1 MIPFTGKQLQL
12 IQLLM
17 EQSTPIALDEIS
29 QLLHAGR
36 RSVYYIVNKTNEVL
50 QMNALKP
57 VMCKR
62 GAGYFL
68 LDEQKQQLS
77 ALLQK
82 RQLQPDVLTPQQ
94 RVSFLIC
101 YMIYPKAV
109 IHVEDIMQLLKCSRN
124 TVFSDLKNVK
134 EQLKAYGLELRIDL
148 KNGYGIE

>member
-68 LDEQKQQLS
+68 LDEQKQAAAAAGCTDTSAACQLS
-77 ALLQK
+77 DLLYDLSQSSYSCGGYHAVVK
-82 RQLQPDVLTPQQ
+82 MQPQY
-94 RVSFLIC
+94 RV
-101 YMIYPKAV
+101 
-109 IHVEDIMQLLKCSRN
+109 Q
-124 TVFSDLKNVK
+124 
-134 EQLKAYGLELRIDL
+134 
-148 KNGYGIE
+148 

>member
-17 EQSTPIALDEIS
+17 EQSTPLALDEIS
-29 QLLHAGR
+29 QHLHAGR

-50 QMNALKP
+50 QMNALEP

-68 LDEQKQQLS
+68 LDEQKQQLLT
-77 ALLQK
+77 LLQK

-94 RVSFLIC
+94 RVSFLI
-101 YMIYPKAV
+101 
-109 IHVEDIMQLLKCSRN
+109 
-124 TVFSDLKNVK
+124 
-134 EQLKAYGLELRIDL
+134 
-148 KNGYGIE
+148 

>member
-77 ALLQK
+77 ALLKK
-82 RQLQPDVLTPQQ
+82 RQLQPDGCTDT
-94 RVSFLIC
+94 SAAC
-101 YMIYPKAV
+101 
-109 IHVEDIMQLLKCSRN
+109 QL
-124 TVFSDLKNVK
+124 SDLLYDLSQSSYSCGGYHAVVK
-134 EQLKAYGLELRIDL
+134 MQPQYRVQ
-148 KNGYGIE
+148 